1 MAFSVAMNFLME
13 SPHIPGVLI
22 GKRRGR
28 LCALDEVTPAIRGIE
43 PEHEILDQID

>member
-1 MAFSVAMNFLME
+1 ME
-13 SPHIPGVLI
+13 SPHIAGVLI

-28 LCALDEVTPAIRGIE
+28 LCAHDAVIPAIKGIE